1 MVSLEFLS
9 LELYLKMSVL
19 QNTYAFYVIIHLMN
33 KIITILSLILL
44 FLINGCSTTD
54 KASDKPSVVTTT
66 YAIYD
71 AAKHIGGSDVNVT
84 MLIPPGREIHTFEPT
99 PQDIVKL
106 NKASLVIYNG
116 EGFEPW
122 MGQFDIGAKA
132 LDLSRYV
139 TLKKG
144 EDVHHHVHELHS
156 DYDPHY
162 WLDFDNM
169 KRVAE
174 VIAKKFG
181 ELEPSKKQLFMQRA
195 KEYEKM
201 LSKLDES
208 YRQTLKNCKKDEI
221 FVNHN
226 AYGYLASRYGF
237 DVHSLVGLSPDAEPD
252 PKTVQNLL
260 DEIQK
265 EGVKYIFYEPFENS
279 AVLNS
284 IAKDAGVKTLPLQ
297 PLGNI
302 TADEAAK
309 HFGYKEIMLENLHKI
324 AQGLECNG
332 V

>member
-1 MVSLEFLS
+1 M
-9 LELYLKMSVL
+9 
-19 QNTYAFYVIIHLMN
+19 
-33 KIITILSLILL
+33 L
-44 FLINGCSTTD
+44 FFFFAGCSKEDTFY
-54 KASDKPSVVTTT
+54 DKPSVVTTT

-71 AAKHIGGSDVNVT
+71 VASYIGGRDIDVS

-99 PQDIVKL
+99 PQDIIKIK
-106 NKASLVIYNG
+106 NANLVLYNG
-116 EGFEPW
+116 AGLEPW
-122 MGQFDIGAKA
+122 SEKFNFGSKGV
-132 LDLSRYV
+132 DLSRFV
-139 TLKKG
+139 QLKKF
-144 EDVHHHVHELHS
+144 EEHHHHHHSHTLHS

-174 VIAKKFG
+174 VIAKRFS

-201 LSKLDES
+201 LTHLDES
-208 YRQTLKNCKKDEI
+208 YRASLKNCKKEEI

-237 DVHSLVGLSPDAEPD
+237 EVHSLVGLSPDAQPD

-260 DEIQK
+260 DEIKK
-265 EGVKYIFYEPFENS
+265 EEVKYIFYEPFENS

-302 TADEAAK
+302 TAKEAAK
-309 HFGYKEIMLENLHKI
+309 HMGYKEIMLENLHKLSK
-324 AQGLECNG
+324 GLECNG